1 MNGDVPTAGTDAT
14 VRQGSASV
22 PGRPDLGPCASV
34 SYDGTAPLADVLAAL
49 GVPERRPVL
58 VLAGWAGTD
67 LPEETQDALD
77 LLLRAVVVP
86 VCREQ
91 GAVVVSGGTDAGV
104 MAALGKAASETP
116 DGLVLVGVAPAA
128 KLLGFGADAEDEQAA
143 RPEPAHRLV
152 LTTGDSWGDEGP
164 VLVRVAEKIAEGSSV
179 VVLAAGGRAGTARE
193 VALAARRGWP
203 VLFLTGHG
211 GTSNDLA
218 AALRLPIY
226 PTSRAEAD
234 RPGRGVKSEDLASAL
249 VGRPDRE
256 AEDVL
261 NAARAGLHAAVDLE
275 ARDAAR
281 RLLRWGLSEEHILKE
296 AWARFAGADVA
307 AVRRKKPT
315 TLMAG
320 SVVGLAAL
328 TVLCAL
334 AAGRL
339 GSRSGSQTTAAN
351 LLKGFVIGLPLVA
364 GLLLALMERRARSG
378 TWVELRSAAEALLRE
393 IYRER
398 SRPADPSAPTHSRA
412 VLAAALYE
420 VDRRTNG
427 RLLLAAPNGHGRGR
441 TWPPPHL
448 WGRVPASDCLLGRL
462 TARVYDSARVVD
474 QLEHYERAARDFDR
488 KATRLAAGI
497 FVTAS
502 IAAFLLAVSWRSPG
516 FTVYAAVPASIA
528 AALVS
533 WREYR
538 QRDARVDAMLT
549 TCVAVREAR
558 GRWLS
563 RAASDRNTPEA
574 LTTLVEEVE
583 DALTTEGTDWERGLR
598 LAHQNFT
605 DRHRR

>member
-1 MNGDVPTAGTDAT
+1 MNGDVPIARTGG
-14 VRQGSASV
+14 QGSTPVPAS
-22 PGRPDLGPCASV
+22 PDSGLCPNGP
-34 SYDGTAPLADVLAAL
+34 YDGTAPLAGVLAAL

-67 LPEETQDALD
+67 LPEETRDALD

-86 VCREQ
+86 VCREE

-104 MAALGKAASETP
+104 MAALGKAASDTG
-116 DGLVLVGVAPAA
+116 DGPVLVGVAPDA
-128 KLLGFGADAEDEQAA
+128 KLLGLGADAADVQAA

-152 LTTGDSWGDEGP
+152 RTAGGSWGDEGP
-164 VLVRVAEKIAEGSSV
+164 VLVRVAERIADGSPV
-179 VVLAAGGRAGTARE
+179 VVLAVGGGDGTARE

-211 GTSNDLA
+211 GTSDA
-218 AALRLPIY
+218 IATALRLRPL
-226 PTSRAEAD
+226 PTSRVGANRPDRGATSAD
-234 RPGRGVKSEDLASAL
+234 VAPAL

-256 AEDVL
+256 AQDIL
-261 NAARAGLHAAVDLE
+261 DAARAGLHAAANLG
-275 ARDAAR
+275 ARDTVR
-281 RLLRWGLSEEHILKE
+281 RVLRWALSDEHVLKE
-296 AWARFAGADVA
+296 AWARFAAADLA

-328 TVLCAL
+328 TVVCAL
-334 AAGRL
+334 AAGRV
-339 GSRSGSQTTAAN
+339 GSPDGPRNTAAN
-351 LLKGFVIGLPLVA
+351 LLKGLVTGLPLVA
-364 GLLLALMERRARSG
+364 GLLLALMERRGRSG
-378 TWVELRSAAEALLRE
+378 TWVELRAAAEALVRE

-398 SRPADPSAPTHSRA
+398 SRPADPCAPASSRA
-412 VLAAALYE
+412 YLADALYE
-420 VDRRTNG
+420 IDRRTNG
-427 RLLLAAPNGHGRGR
+427 RLLLAAPDCLGRAG

-448 WGRVPASDCLLGRL
+448 WGRVPARDCLLGPL
-462 TARVYDSARVVD
+462 TTFVYDTARVVD

-497 FVTAS
+497 FVTGGV
-502 IAAFLLAVSWRSPG
+502 AAFLLAVSWRSPG
-516 FTVYAAVPASIA
+516 LTVYAAVPASVA

-563 RAASDRNTPEA
+563 LAASDRDTREA
-574 LTTLVEEVE
+574 LPTFVQEVE
-583 DALTTEGTDWERGLR
+583 DALAAEGTDWERGLR

-605 DRHRR
+605 ERHRR